1 MKKFTIFAIL
11 MALGMPVIAQRYTT
25 PKRELRSAW
34 VATVYG
40 IDWPK
45 ASESAAQQQAAM
57 TRMLDSLKNM
67 NFNAVNFQVRSM
79 CDAMYKSSYEPWSSY
94 LTGVRGRDPGYDPLA
109 FVVSECHARGMEC
122 HAWINPY
129 RFSTG
134 SVWATDK
141 DTEAK
146 GHLLKHGKYT
156 VLDPAQQWTVDRIVN
171 VCHEVVSNYDVDGI
185 LYDDYFYP
193 NDIPCN
199 STAGD
204 YQEYLDSGTKLS
216 MADWRRQNVGKMVR
230 SVYQMI
236 QKTKPWVRF
245 GISPAGVACT
255 QQSLASQYGI
265 SPCPSGSDWQYNSIF
280 SDPVSWLANK
290 DLDFVS
296 PQVYWKMGF
305 ARADYS
311 KIVPWWCSTAKTF
324 GRDLFVSV
332 NIENL
337 KTTDAFKEWAL
348 QVQMARDESPQD
360 QAGVIFWSVS
370 NLYKKSGASL
380 QLGQYLKR
388 TVYTLPALPPV
399 MSWRN
404 YKLSG
409 NPQVSAIDLGNS
421 QLLWP
426 PLPQVRYSVYA
437 VPCGVSA
444 DSFRHDVQY
453 LLGMSYNPDDV
464 GDDVVFDL
472 PQDKRDGYRYA
483 VCVMDRYGNE
493 YAPVWT
499 E

>member
-1 MKKFTIFAIL
+1 
-11 MALGMPVIAQRYTT
+11 
-25 PKRELRSAW
+25 
-34 VATVYG
+34 
-40 IDWPK
+40 
-45 ASESAAQQQAAM
+45 
-57 TRMLDSLKNM
+57 
-67 NFNAVNFQVRSM
+67 
-79 CDAMYKSSYEPWSSY
+79 
-94 LTGVRGRDPGYDPLA
+94 
-109 FVVSECHARGMEC
+109 
-122 HAWINPY
+122 
-129 RFSTG
+129 
-134 SVWATDK
+134 
-141 DTEAK
+141 
-146 GHLLKHGKYT
+146 
-156 VLDPAQQWTVDRIVN
+156 
-171 VCHEVVSNYDVDGI
+171 
-185 LYDDYFYP
+185 
-193 NDIPCN
+193 
-199 STAGD
+199 
-204 YQEYLDSGTKLS
+204 
-216 MADWRRQNVGKMVR
+216 
-230 SVYQMI
+230 
-236 QKTKPWVRF
+236 
-245 GISPAGVACT
+245 
-255 QQSLASQYGI
+255 
-265 SPCPSGSDWQYNSIF
+265 
-280 SDPVSWLANK
+280 
-290 DLDFVS
+290 
-296 PQVYWKMGF
+296 
-305 ARADYS
+305 
-311 KIVPWWCSTAKTF
+311 
-324 GRDLFVSV
+324 
-332 NIENL
+332 
-337 KTTDAFKEWAL
+337 
-348 QVQMARDESPQD
+348 MARDESPQD